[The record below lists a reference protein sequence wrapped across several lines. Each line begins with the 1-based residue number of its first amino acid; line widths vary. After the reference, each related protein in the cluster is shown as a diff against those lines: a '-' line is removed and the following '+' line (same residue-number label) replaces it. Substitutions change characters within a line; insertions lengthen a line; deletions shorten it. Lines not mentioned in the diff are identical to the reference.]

1 MLVLAGVEP
10 GRSMQGP
17 MARERF
23 DSGLPVQKDPDTRG
37 IVRVFD
43 PSRHGEGSEHLPE
56 VSGLLVFYFRALVH
70 QVLLARF
77 LNLVH
82 TVAEAID
89 HLVNARGIQTT

>member
-10 GRSMQGP
+10 GRSKQGP
-17 MARERF
+17 MARESF
-23 DSGLPVQKDPDTRG
+23 DLALPVPKDPGTRG
-37 IVRVFD
+37 IIWVFD
-43 PSRHGEGSEHLPE
+43 PSRYGEGSEHLPG

-82 TVAEAID
+82 TVTEAID
-89 HLVNARGIQTT
+89 HLVNSRGIQTT